1 MSGKDSLWIGGCVK
15 VSKVHQ
21 GGLGKRKMVGLVQGN
36 RGKFM
41 GKVQKIRAD
50 L

>member
-1 MSGKDSLWIGGCVK
+1 

-21 GGLGKRKMVGLVQGN
+21 EGLGKRMMVGFVQGKG
-36 RGKFM
+36 GKFM
-41 GKVQKIRAD
+41 RKVQKIRAD

>member
-1 MSGKDSLWIGGCVK
+1 

-21 GGLGKRKMVGLVQGN
+21 GGLGNKMMVGFFQES

-41 GKVQKIRAD
+41 RKVQKIRAD

>member
-1 MSGKDSLWIGGCVK
+1 MF
-15 VSKVHQ
+15 KVHQ
-21 GGLGKRKMVGLVQGN
+21 GGLGKRNMVGLVQGK

-41 GKVQKIRAD
+41 GKVQKIKAD